1 MVDIDVFSS
10 KNLKTLQQ
18 FYLSNPHCLHQFT
31 DFVALFDFTILYLKL
46 RCREH
51 FWLQI
56 WCLTSEFWSPAQK
69 ALMRIG
75 DSIRH
80 NNHTLLYLIAKAWNS
95 EVMPMKFYFY
105 MQEHFQIPV
114 KGCRNVTSSEA
125 MTNFKNKMERYK
137 IKTTARKPW
146 SPSTYTVPAQSV

>member
-1 MVDIDVFSS
+1 
-10 KNLKTLQQ
+10 
-18 FYLSNPHCLHQFT
+18 
-31 DFVALFDFTILYLKL
+31 
-46 RCREH
+46 
-51 FWLQI
+51 
-56 WCLTSEFWSPAQK
+56 
-69 ALMRIG
+69 
-75 DSIRH
+75 
-80 NNHTLLYLIAKAWNS
+80 
-95 EVMPMKFYFY
+95 MPMKFYFY